1 MKAENKMKDTDWR
14 PSSCPVCGHY
24 RAAARHPVCTNLKC
38 VTHPM
43 GERTMIKKE
52 PELYVWIR
60 SDGTVSI
67 IDDPVEIYQSPDF
80 DKAGDYIHRLGEE
93 VEVKISVAVKNKMP
107 TYRENASGYRTPFE
121 NRD

>member
-1 MKAENKMKDTDWR
+1 MEDTDWR

-24 RAAARHPVCTNLKC
+24 RAAARHPVCTNSNC

-52 PELYVWIR
+52 LERYVWIR
-60 SDGTVSI
+60 ADGEAKIVDSDI
-67 IDDPVEIYQSPDF
+67 VELWQGPYFDREKDRIY
-80 DKAGDYIHRLGEE
+80 RLGEE
-93 VEVKISVAVKNKMP
+93 VEIRVTVAVKNKKP
-107 TYRENASGYRTPFE
+107 VYRENASGYRTPFE

>member
-1 MKAENKMKDTDWR
+1 MEDTDWR

-24 RAAARHPVCTNLKC
+24 RAAAEHPVCTNLKC

-43 GERTMIKKE
+43 GERTMIKQE

-60 SDGTVSI
+60 SDGKVSI
-67 IDDPVEIYQSPDF
+67 INDPVEIYQRLDF
-80 DKAGDYIHRLGEE
+80 DKAGDRIHRLGEE
-93 VEVKISVAVKNKMP
+93 VEIRVTVAVKNKKP
-107 TYRENASGYRTPFE
+107 VYRENASGYRTPFE